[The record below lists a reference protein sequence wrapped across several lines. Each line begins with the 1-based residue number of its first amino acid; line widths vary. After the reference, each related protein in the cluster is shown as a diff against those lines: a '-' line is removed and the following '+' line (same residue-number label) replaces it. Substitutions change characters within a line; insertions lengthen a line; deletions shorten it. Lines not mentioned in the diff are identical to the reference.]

1 MSYRPPP
8 AATPISV
15 NTFATPSTGAA
26 AARRAA
32 LSDGAN
38 TLSIAATGA
47 AVSVKFGTDNTVDAS
62 SDPKRIVA
70 RGEVADIGVPPNA
83 THYSV
88 SSSADFTLYVNQGV
102 V

>member
-47 AVSVKFGTDNTVDAS
+47 AVSVRFGDSAVDAS

-83 THYSV
+83 THYSI